1 MDSRGKEENRFLL
14 DHIIVK
20 QPNIKDNENQ
30 NNYITLKIL
39 EELKNKLNQN
49 QKRRKHIDAH
59 A

>member
-14 DHIIVK
+14 GHIIVK

-30 NNYITLKIL
+30 KNYITLKIL